1 MDILETDK
9 SFYAGIN
16 AFGFGGTN
24 AHVLLQNYKNKVN
37 KELNFP
43 QIVLLSHYNMNS
55 LKQYA
60 IMLKKTINS
69 KNVFSILKNLN
80 CQTKVFLYKVAFV
93 ANNFED
99 LINKLNAV
107 SNGYYNDGI
116 MFNKVKKFEGKI
128 LVKFNI
134 SSYDEE
140 EKIKNYFYINDKNN
154 FIEQYRKIVT
164 GKYITNT
171 NTKEKYIISE
181 IYSLDTML
189 EQIAKAYIKGINI
202 DLRIVYKDVLS
213 YVGGNIIFYNNKKYK
228 QNNGNYSDINEELI
242 KLDNNNFRKIDYKN
256 TVSVKDV
263 YKSINKIKKIIY

>member
-1 MDILETDK
+1 
-9 SFYAGIN
+9 
-16 AFGFGGTN
+16 
-24 AHVLLQNYKNKVN
+24 
-37 KELNFP
+37 
-43 QIVLLSHYNMNS
+43 
-55 LKQYA
+55 
-60 IMLKKTINS
+60 
-69 KNVFSILKNLN
+69 
-80 CQTKVFLYKVAFV
+80 
-93 ANNFED
+93 
-99 LINKLNAV
+99 
-107 SNGYYNDGI
+107 